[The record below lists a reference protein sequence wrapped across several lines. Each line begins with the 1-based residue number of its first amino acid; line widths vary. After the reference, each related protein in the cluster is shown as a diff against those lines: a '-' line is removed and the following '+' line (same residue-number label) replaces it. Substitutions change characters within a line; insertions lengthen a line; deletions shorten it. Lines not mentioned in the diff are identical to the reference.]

1 MKNLFNGLGLGNHPI
16 KQGQTFEKL
25 AGNISLK
32 DVEKKSDVI
41 EENDDDDE
49 DSVYDWSN
57 KA

>member
-1 MKNLFNGLGLGNHPI
+1 MNNLFNGLGLVNYPI

-41 EENDDDDE
+41 EENDDDE

-57 KA
+57 KV

>member
-49 DSVYDWSN
+49 DSVYD
-57 KA
+57 

>member
-1 MKNLFNGLGLGNHPI
+1 MSNLFNGLGLVNYPI

-49 DSVYDWSN
+49 DSVYD
-57 KA
+57 